1 MASQTTNSTSGIT
14 CDKCSQEN
22 IGSSNMSTGKEA
34 VASLRRGMKY
44 ATDAVRLS
52 YGPKGKKALIQH
64 VLPPY
69 HFLAKDCDSI
79 VQAIECTDPIEKM
92 GLDLA
97 KELSTKASKD
107 SADGRKT
114 TLLIADSILEE
125 VLKLDKIDINLKS
138 ELDALIPV
146 IENEVN
152 KQKKEIGIDGVEA
165 VATIAG
171 ESGKIGKLLQEIYSR
186 IGKNGLIVPEGSNTI
201 ETSTHFV
208 DGVRFIDTTF
218 LSQFM
223 CNDERRTKAT
233 YENPFILITKTKI
246 EKDSEIEGL
255 VQHSI
260 DKSRALIIVCDDM
273 DTGVAQR
280 LIATHRAKVAKILI
294 IKAPTLWK
302 NYVYEDFAKV
312 TGATIIEPASGINF
326 KNLKL
331 EHLGTCVKIEVDKE
345 ETVIMPNVDY
355 SEHVDNLKQIGDN
368 DSKLRLSW
376 LQTKTCILKLGSNNE
391 TELSD
396 LRLAVADA
404 INSSR
409 LALKDGI
416 VDGGGV
422 CLQEVS
428 YTMPNTVAGSILE
441 KALVAPYLQLHE
453 NSGED
458 YGEVSSDVVDA
469 ALVVKNAA
477 RNGIALAST
486 ILNIGMTVT
495 LPPKPIETLKDK
507 QMTW

>member
-1 MASQTTNSTSGIT
+1 
-14 CDKCSQEN
+14 
-22 IGSSNMSTGKEA
+22 MSTGKEA

-152 KQKKEIGIDGVEA
+152 KQKKNITEEEVES
-165 VATIAG
+165 VASIAG
-171 ESGKIGKLLQEIYSR
+171 ESKEIGKLLSSIYKR
-186 IGKNGLIVPEGSNTI
+186 IGGGGIIIPEGSGTYETTTTFI
-201 ETSTHFV
+201 E
-208 DGVRFIDTTF
+208 GVRFIDTGY
-218 LSQFM
+218 LSPFM
-223 CNDERRTKAT
+223 STEKGKAV
-233 YENPFILITKTKI
+233 YENPIILITKTKV

-260 DKSRALIIVCDDM
+260 DKNRALIIVTDDM
-273 DTGVAQR
+273 DSGVAQR
-280 LIATHRAKVAKILI
+280 LIATKRANVAKICI

-302 NYVYEDFAKV
+302 NYVFEDFAKV

-331 EHLGTCVKIEVDKE
+331 EHLGTCAKIEVDKE
-345 ETVIMPNVDY
+345 ETVIMPSVDY
-355 SEHVDNLKQIGDN
+355 SEHVDNLKQLGDN

-416 VDGGGV
+416 VMGGGA
-422 CLQEVS
+422 CLRQIAPF
-428 YTMPNTVAGSILE
+428 MPTTNAGEIMLT
-441 KALVAPYLQLHE
+441 ALYAPYKQLMD
-453 NSGED
+453 NNGGFMQDDDS
-458 YGEVSSDVVDA
+458 VVDA

-507 QMTW
+507 QMTWN